1 MKVLLITKQTNQE
14 ILDSQIKAL
23 RIRDPEFLER
33 LRSSH
38 EEHLESLE
46 SLRQVLKSSGIDVIE
61 LKRGAPWPDT
71 SDLDCVIT
79 LGGDGTILFSS
90 HHLSYSDVPL
100 LGVRSS
106 SESVG
111 HLCALNE
118 KNISLLPEKLS
129 RTKEETV
136 LVERLS
142 AQVDFQSGGQLITA
156 PILNDFLFSNKNPA
170 LTTRYGISLGDEKED
185 HKSSGVWI
193 STAAG
198 STAAIGTL
206 DVPAQGILDK
216 EFQFKVRE
224 LYPHP
229 SQFKLSGRL
238 FNPDKESLSIYNY
251 NKKAILAIDGR
262 HGCVDLTLG
271 DKITFKRAHP
281 LKIFGNKRL
290 SS

>member
-14 ILDSQIKAL
+14 VLDSQIKTL
-23 RIRDPEFLER
+23 GIRDPQCLER
-33 LRSSH
+33 LKISH
-38 EEHLESLE
+38 EEHVASLE
-46 SLRQVLKSSGIDVIE
+46 TLRKILKGAQIETLE
-61 LKRGAPWPDT
+61 LKRGAAWPDI

-106 SESVG
+106 EESVG
-111 HLCALNE
+111 HLCALDHKGLN
-118 KNISLLPEKLS
+118 LLPQKLE
-129 RTKEETV
+129 RIKEDTV
-136 LVERLS
+136 LVERLC
-142 AQVDFQSGGQLITA
+142 AHVDFQSGGKLITP

-170 LTTRYGISLGDEKED
+170 LTTRYEISLDGVEES
-185 HKSSGVWI
+185 HKSSGIWI

-206 DVPAQGILDK
+206 DVPAQGVLDK

-229 SQFKLSGRL
+229 SHFRLSGRL
-238 FNPDKESLSIYNY
+238 FDPDKENLIIRNDNNAS
-251 NKKAILAIDGR
+251 ILAIDGR
-262 HGCVDLTLG
+262 HGCVDLTIG
-271 DKITFKRAHP
+271 DKVTFKRAHP
-281 LKIFGNKRL
+281 LRIFSKHK
-290 SS
+290 

>member
-14 ILDSQIKAL
+14 VLDSQIKAL
-23 RIRDPEFLER
+23 GIKDPQYLER
-33 LRSSH
+33 LKISH
-38 EEHLESLE
+38 EEHMTSLE
-46 SLRQVLKSSGIDVIE
+46 TLRKVLKGAQIETLE
-61 LKRGAPWPDT
+61 LKRGAPWPDI

-106 SESVG
+106 EESVG
-111 HLCALNE
+111 HLCALDT
-118 KNISLLPEKLS
+118 KNLMLIPEKLKKI
-129 RTKEETV
+129 KEDTV
-136 LVERLS
+136 LVERLC
-142 AQVDFQSGGQLITA
+142 AHVDFQSGGRLITP

-170 LTTRYGISLGDEKED
+170 LTTRYEISLDGLEES
-185 HKSSGVWI
+185 HKSSGIWI

-206 DVPAQGILDK
+206 DVPTQGILDK

-229 SQFKLSGRL
+229 SHFKLSGRL
-238 FNPDKESLSIYNY
+238 FDPDKENLVIRNDSNAS
-251 NKKAILAIDGR
+251 ILAIDGR

-281 LKIFGNKRL
+281 IRIFSKHK
-290 SS
+290 